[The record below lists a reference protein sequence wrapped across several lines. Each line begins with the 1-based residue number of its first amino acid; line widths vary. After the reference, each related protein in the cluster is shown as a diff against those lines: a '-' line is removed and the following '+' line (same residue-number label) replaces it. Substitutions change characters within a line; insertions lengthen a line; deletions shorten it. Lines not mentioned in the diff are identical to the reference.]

1 MKPLSKNLYILLF
14 ISTFTAIFF
23 IALSYS
29 FLESYY
35 GEDVSILILSII
47 GFFLLISHFAVVLH
61 LTYKMWF
68 SIQDMYARTTPGKAI
83 GLLFL
88 PFFNI
93 YWLYQVLV
101 GFVDDYNNF
110 INRNQ
115 IETPK
120 LQRGAFV
127 AYYVFYIA
135 GTILSPIPLISLLF
149 ILIYLI
155 FGSIIISMVCD
166 AVNAVSLGLS
176 KRITEME
183 SAKRTF

>member
-1 MKPLSKNLYILLF
+1 MLISLF
-14 ISTFTAIFF
+14 LIGA
-23 IALSYS
+23 SYPYA
-29 FLESYY
+29 ENVNY
-35 GEDVSILILSII
+35 GGDASNDVLSII
-47 GFFLLISHFAVVLH
+47 GFIILIFHFAVVLH

-127 AYYVFYIA
+127 TYYIFYIA
-135 GTILSPIPLISLLF
+135 GTILSQIPVINLLF

-155 FGSIIISMVCD
+155 FGSIIISMVCN

-183 SAKRTF
+183 LAKKPF